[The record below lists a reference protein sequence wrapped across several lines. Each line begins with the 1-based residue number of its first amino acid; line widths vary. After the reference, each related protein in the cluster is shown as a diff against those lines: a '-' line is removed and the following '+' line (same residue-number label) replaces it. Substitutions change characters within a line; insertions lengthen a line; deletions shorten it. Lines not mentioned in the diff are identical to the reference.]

1 MSLQYVQ
8 ICTKLV
14 LSEPSRT
21 TSCVEQGWVHAELAI
36 SNEATPWATGEQIN
50 GMIGDALYICAII
63 FVYSQIKKAI
73 ET

>member
-8 ICTKLV
+8 VCTRLV
-14 LSEPSRT
+14 LNETSNTS
-21 TSCVEQGWVHAELAI
+21 SCVELGWVQAELAL
-36 SNEATPWATGEQIN
+36 SSEAAPWATGEQIN
-50 GMIGDALYICAII
+50 GMIVDALFICAII

>member
-8 ICTKLV
+8 VCTKLV
-14 LSEPSRT
+14 LSESSKT
-21 TSCVEQGWVHAELAI
+21 YSCTEQGWVQADLDL
-36 SNEATPWATGEQIN
+36 SSEAASWATGEQTN
-50 GMIGDALYICAII
+50 GMIGDALFICAII